1 MCCRQSGLINSAP
14 ILPCLIAR
22 CSQGQSGSSSRFTL
36 LKFWTYVV
44 SALNTWFFKVKKF
57 DQTFAWLEPG
67 LQLVWFNE
75 MLFNHA
81 KYPQAQDAVY
91 IIVNHRRKHNILES
105 SNCFNFFTY
114 FFVCNARRLSRLNRV
129 IFNNLVKWT

>member
-14 ILPCLIAR
+14 TLPCVTER
-22 CSQGQSGSSSRFTL
+22 CAQGQSGLSSRFTL

-44 SALNTWFFKVKKF
+44 LALNTWLFKVKKF
-57 DQTFAWLEPG
+57 DQTFAWLELG

-75 MLFNHA
+75 MLINHA

-91 IIVNHRRKHNILES
+91 MIVNHRRKHKILEAC
-105 SNCFNFFTY
+105 NCFNFFTY
-114 FFVCNARRLSRLNRV
+114 FFVCIARRLSKLNRA
-129 IFNNLVKWT
+129 IFNNLVKRT